1 MAAKNILIC
10 VPAFRQ
16 QVTSTTFL
24 ATHQLQQALNANGI
38 GGGITCLSYPDIA
51 ELRNIFLTIWYD
63 TLKESHLLFI
73 DDDMGFDPQLV
84 LDMLLFDEPIV
95 GALCPKR
102 VLPIEF
108 AGSGLPNEQVQRRGG
123 FMSVAGVGMAITLI
137 KRETIAT
144 MLEKMPELS
153 DTRIELHGSRGI
165 LEGAGAKRIIRAF
178 DKIDDPE
185 KGILSEDLSFCK
197 RWTDCGGEVWA
208 SIAHTIA
215 HVGPYS
221 YTGNYMQFAAQRAM
235 EAQAKMA
242 EAAE

>member
-1 MAAKNILIC
+1 MAAKSILCCI
-10 VPAFRQ
+10 PAFGQ
-16 QVTSTTFL
+16 QITATTFL
-24 ATHQLQQALNANGI
+24 STHQLQQALNANGI

-63 TLKESHLLFI
+63 TCKETHLLFI
-73 DDDMGFDPQLV
+73 DADMGFDPQLV
-84 LDMLLFDEPIV
+84 LDLLLFDEPIV

-102 VLPIEF
+102 TLPVEF
-108 AGSGLPNEQVQRRGG
+108 AGNGLPHEKVQRRGG

-137 KRETIAT
+137 KRETITT
-144 MLEKMPELS
+144 MLEKMPEIV
-153 DTRIELHGSRGI
+153 DTRIELHGSRSI
-165 LEGAGAKRIIRAF
+165 LEGAGAHRIIRAF
-178 DKIDDPE
+178 DKIDNPE
-185 KGILSEDLSFCK
+185 TGIMSEDLSFCK

-221 YTGNYMQFAAQRAM
+221 YTGNYLQYAMQKDQEARA
-235 EAQAKMA
+235 KLA